1 MIREPEGPSVPQDE
15 RGRGEATSDRVVGHS
30 FRIADGVQEVT
41 PITLGQANE
50 MFAGMLELI
59 RAKEQ

>member
-1 MIREPEGPSVPQDE
+1 MMREPEGPSVPQDE

-50 MFAGMLELI
+50 MFAGML
-59 RAKEQ
+59 